1 MESILEELQ
10 LQVEEMK
17 LTEENETPLY
27 LAIAGLKQVER
38 LCIKLSYY
46 FSCKHLKYTI
56 NVYSLHHF

>member
-38 LCIKLSYY
+38 LYALS
-46 FSCKHLKYTI
+46 LVTI
-56 NVYSLHHF
+56 SVVNI